1 VAPVDGRPYREEDD
15 QRKKNGLEMG
25 FGLVGP
31 LLFFDL
37 ISSLLHF
44 ATGFREKKERGEGK
58 LSRISKHVSNIS
70 KTELC
75 LNQFTKI

>member
-1 VAPVDGRPYREEDD
+1 LPYREEDD
-15 QRKKNGLEMG
+15 QRKNGLEMG

-44 ATGFREKKERGEGK
+44 ATGFREKERTGREK
-58 LSRISKHVSNIS
+58 A
-70 KTELC
+70 
-75 LNQFTKI
+75 